1 MQIFNLEFNT
11 GFKRTLLAFA
21 AISIFSVSQALPAYA
36 EDTMPEKRFSLGGGL
51 GVTQLAGSSQAFVS
65 AGLEFEYR
73 VTSLIGLGAFSN
85 YVFASPGVGI
95 VGLPQ
100 VYIHPLGGDWYIN
113 VAPMAQFGGG
123 ADTRFGARVGTR
135 IPLQLGSAMIIPQV
149 SVDFIGGGQNW
160 MYGLGVAI

>member
-1 MQIFNLEFNT
+1 M
-11 GFKRTLLAFA
+11 AFT
-21 AISIFSVSQALPAYA
+21 AIAILSASMAQSAHA
-36 EDTMPEKRFSLGGGL
+36 EDSMPEKRFSLGGGL

-73 VTSLIGLGAFSN
+73 VTPLLGLGAFSN

-135 IPLQLGSAMIIPQV
+135 IPLQLGSATIIPQV